1 MESVVQINWAFSN
14 KRQTAY
20 ATALADDD
28 LDQSHPF
35 EGADIA
41 DHSPNM
47 SDNAAQF
54 GKGHEF
60 ATRNELLSW
69 DLKFRRA
76 FQATT
81 SMLGW
86 AFAFHLGKVATAALG
101 GSPAAYKHTMEY
113 QDPNGAGYYGSGRQQ
128 PVTTIVEQVTSGLV
142 RKFPSVQVQAVEVTG
157 QLNDWVRLSVDLMG
171 SGKKTDVVPVSGYTF
186 PESGEGVLLRHAS
199 LTFTEN
205 SADISCSIRSFRFR
219 SEMQYAEADGYCPG
233 SGYLAD
239 NDPTSGQVRGKLE
252 FTRRACLLEFVVN
265 AAHDSALH
273 AALAA
278 STPMEAVLEIE
289 GATVSGAN
297 SHKLTITVPKYKY
310 RAAPIGAD
318 GDIMT
323 YQVSTVIFYDATLAN
338 PFEVEVVNATA
349 TYLDEPGA

>member
-86 AFAFHLGKVATAALG
+86 ACAAT
-101 GSPAAYKHTMEY
+101 
-113 QDPNGAGYYGSGRQQ
+113 
-128 PVTTIVEQVTSGLV
+128 
-142 RKFPSVQVQAVEVTG
+142 
-157 QLNDWVRLSVDLMG
+157 
-171 SGKKTDVVPVSGYTF
+171 
-186 PESGEGVLLRHAS
+186 
-199 LTFTEN
+199 
-205 SADISCSIRSFRFR
+205 IRS
-219 SEMQYAEADGYCPG
+219 
-233 SGYLAD
+233 
-239 NDPTSGQVRGKLE
+239 
-252 FTRRACLLEFVVN
+252 
-265 AAHDSALH
+265 AA
-273 AALAA
+273 
-278 STPMEAVLEIE
+278 
-289 GATVSGAN
+289 
-297 SHKLTITVPKYKY
+297 
-310 RAAPIGAD
+310 
-318 GDIMT
+318 
-323 YQVSTVIFYDATLAN
+323 
-338 PFEVEVVNATA
+338 
-349 TYLDEPGA
+349 